1 MTASTVSVQ
10 PVRRSR
16 FGNEFAVVLL
26 FERID
31 AVPRGVNGQTVYEL
45 LDRKV
50 FDLFKEIGL
59 ALLKD
64 GDESGIRRRIDL
76 RNSID
81 ASQIDVD
88 LLRDEVVLWHSALT
102 VEVQPG
108 LSLAPAPH
116 SPAARQDDV
125 PSSCTPPLCCVRRFD
140 DEIALTG
147 TVIITRIGSDNSLER
162 LTERGAGLVTDR
174 SSHVCELLVALL

>member
-1 MTASTVSVQ
+1 
-10 PVRRSR
+10 
-16 FGNEFAVVLL
+16 
-26 FERID
+26 
-31 AVPRGVNGQTVYEL
+31 VYEL

-88 LLRDEVVLWHSALT
+88 LLCDEVVLWHSALT
-102 VEVQPG
+102 FEVQPR
-108 LSLAPAPH
+108 LSPAPAPPLAGCAAGRRSVFLH
-116 SPAARQDDV
+116 SA
-125 PSSCTPPLCCVRRFD
+125 
-140 DEIALTG
+140 
-147 TVIITRIGSDNSLER
+147 
-162 LTERGAGLVTDR
+162 
-174 SSHVCELLVALL
+174 ALLCAALRR